1 VRQLLEQRQVPLSLR
16 AGSAGLDRE
25 VRWAHA
31 SDLADPW
38 QYLARNEALLTNGT
52 GMTADPDAQ
61 ARFVA
66 RLERAGASALGYG
79 LETGPPLTDAAV
91 EEADRV
97 GLPLFTL
104 SRQARFSALAQ
115 LVAEANATQERR
127 ELQQVARLYEIL
139 HVALAAH
146 AGTAE
151 VLAELGYTPEEIEK
165 LGAFA
170 RAMGLDW
177 GGLDVLR
184 DRRTGRL
191 YVVDVNKTDM
201 PPIALPWADKLRAT
215 SRLAAALRQLITTE
229 ETPT

>member
-1 VRQLLEQRQVPLSLR
+1 
-16 AGSAGLDRE
+16 
-25 VRWAHA
+25 
-31 SDLADPW
+31 
-38 QYLARNEALLTNGT
+38 
-52 GMTADPDAQ
+52 MTADPDAQ
-61 ARFVA
+61 ARFVV

-91 EEADRV
+91 AEADRV

-151 VLAELGYTPEEIEK
+151 VLQA
-165 LGAFA
+165 LGAEIGARMFLVDTTDGSPAAGSAPTVFA
-170 RAMGLDW
+170 GEVGALRASA
-177 GGLDVLR
+177 
-184 DRRTGRL
+184 GRL
-191 YVVDVNKTDM
+191 
-201 PPIALPWADKLRAT
+201 PPGLI
-215 SRLAAALRQLITTE
+215 RL
-229 ETPT
+229 